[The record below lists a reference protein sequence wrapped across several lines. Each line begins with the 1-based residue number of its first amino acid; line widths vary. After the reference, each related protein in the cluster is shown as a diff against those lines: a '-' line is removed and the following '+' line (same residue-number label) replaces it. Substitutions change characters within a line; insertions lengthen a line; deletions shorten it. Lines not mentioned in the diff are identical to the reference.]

1 MPKEAMGGLHPRG
14 VPSVLPLFSHKDRGG
29 ISVGYGAAVNLRA
42 SETGFELCDLGRVTS
57 SL

>member
-1 MPKEAMGGLHPRG
+1 MGGLHPRE